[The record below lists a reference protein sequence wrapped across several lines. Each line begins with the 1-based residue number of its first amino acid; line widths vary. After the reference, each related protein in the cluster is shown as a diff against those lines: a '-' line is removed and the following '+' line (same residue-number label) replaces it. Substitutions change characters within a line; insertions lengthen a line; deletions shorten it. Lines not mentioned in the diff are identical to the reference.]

1 MKNHSNI
8 DTVISKFLD
17 DQATEDE
24 KIFLVEWIKDPENK
38 SYLEDY
44 IKTEIWI
51 KYSFNSSVIEKQLSV
66 LSIVTEPKRKKAR
79 SSFVKY
85 AVIYIGVLTSATLI
99 YFSQNHVNDQ
109 IMDESMITLEINDGV
124 SRFFSLENQEG
135 LNLKDNSIVFESNLL
150 LKYESYLNNNQKSS
164 IHEYHTLHVPYGKT
178 FKVQFSD
185 GSLVHINSGSKLTY
199 PKSFNEFNLR
209 EVTLEGEAYFKVSKS
224 DIPFQVNVDGIST
237 TVLGTEFNI
246 SAYKNDTLKEV
257 ILVEGSVQVS
267 ENDSKERYMPSIMV
281 PNQRATKQN
290 QSTGL
295 VIDQVDIKNHIAWME
310 GILVFEKENINA
322 IIKKL
327 ERRFNITIRNN
338 YKKLNALSYSGRFK
352 NENINDILKTM
363 QAHTN
368 FSYIV
373 EGKTLT
379 INNPNN
385 KRPMEQH

>member
-8 DTVISKFLD
+8 DIVISKFLD

-24 KIFLVEWIKDPENK
+24 KTFLVEWIKDPENK

-51 KYSFNSSVIEKQLSV
+51 KYSFNSSTIEKQLSV
-66 LSIVTEPKRKKAR
+66 LSIVTEPKRKRAR
-79 SSFVKY
+79 SSFLKY
-85 AVIYIGVLTSATLI
+85 AVIFIGILTSATLV
-99 YFSQNHVNDQ
+99 YFYSDQLNDQ

-124 SRFFSLENQEG
+124 SRFFSLENQED
-135 LNLKDNSIVFESNLL
+135 LNLKDNSIIFESNLL
-150 LKYESYLNNNQKSS
+150 LKYESYLNNNQRSS
-164 IHEYHTLHVPYGKT
+164 THEYHTLHVPYGKT

-185 GSLVHINSGSKLTY
+185 GSLVHMNSGSKLTY

-209 EVTLEGEAYFKVSKS
+209 EVTLVGEAYFKVSKS

-237 TVLGTEFNI
+237 KVLGTEFNV

-257 ILVEGSVQVS
+257 ILVEGSVQVF
-267 ENDSKERYMPSIMV
+267 ENDSKEHYRSSKIMV

-290 QSTGL
+290 QSRGL
-295 VIDQVDIKNHIAWME
+295 AIDQVDIKNHIAWVE

-352 NENINDILKTM
+352 DENINDILRTM

-385 KRPMEQH
+385 

>member
-8 DTVISKFLD
+8 DIVISKFLD

-24 KIFLVEWIKDPENK
+24 KTFLVEWIKDPENK

-51 KYSFNSSVIEKQLSV
+51 KNRLNSSTIEKQLSV
-66 LSIVTEPKRKKAR
+66 LSIETEPKRKRAR
-79 SSFVKY
+79 SSFLKY
-85 AVIYIGVLTSATLI
+85 AVIFIGILTSATLV
-99 YFSQNHVNDQ
+99 YFYSDQLNDQ

-124 SRFFSLENQEG
+124 SRFFSLENQED
-135 LNLKDNSIVFESNLL
+135 LNLKDNSIIFESNLL
-150 LKYESYLNNNQKSS
+150 LKYESYLNNNQRSS
-164 IHEYHTLHVPYGKT
+164 THEYHTLHVPYGKT

-185 GSLVHINSGSKLTY
+185 GSLVHMNSGSKLTY

-209 EVTLEGEAYFKVSKS
+209 EVTLVGEAYFKVSKS

-237 TVLGTEFNI
+237 KVLGTEFNV

-257 ILVEGSVQVS
+257 ILVEGSVQVF
-267 ENDSKERYMPSIMV
+267 ENDSKEHYRSSKIMV

-290 QSTGL
+290 QSRGL
-295 VIDQVDIKNHIAWME
+295 AIDQVDIKNHIAWVE

-352 NENINDILKTM
+352 DENINDILRTM

-385 KRPMEQH
+385 

>member
-8 DTVISKFLD
+8 DIVISKFLD

-24 KIFLVEWIKDPENK
+24 KTFLVEWIKDPENK

-44 IKTEIWI
+44 IKPEIWI
-51 KYSFNSSVIEKQLSV
+51 KNRLNSSTIEKQLSV
-66 LSIVTEPKRKKAR
+66 LSIDTEPKRKRAR
-79 SSFVKY
+79 SSFLKY
-85 AVIYIGVLTSATLI
+85 AVIFIGILTSATLV
-99 YFSQNHVNDQ
+99 YFYSDQLNDQ

-124 SRFFSLENQEG
+124 SRFFSLENQED
-135 LNLKDNSIVFESNLL
+135 LNLKDNSIIFESNLL
-150 LKYESYLNNNQKSS
+150 LKYESYLNNNQRSS
-164 IHEYHTLHVPYGKT
+164 THEYHTLHVPYGKT

-185 GSLVHINSGSKLTY
+185 GSLVHMNSGSKLTY

-209 EVTLEGEAYFKVSKS
+209 EVTLVGEAYFKVSKS

-237 TVLGTEFNI
+237 KVLGTEFNV

-257 ILVEGSVQVS
+257 ILVEGSVQVF
-267 ENDSKERYMPSIMV
+267 ENDSKEHYRSSKIMV

-290 QSTGL
+290 QSRGL
-295 VIDQVDIKNHIAWME
+295 AIDQVDIKNHIAWVE

-352 NENINDILKTM
+352 DENINDILRTM

-385 KRPMEQH
+385 